1 MKKGHAPWTEEI
13 TVGSADVTK
22 NVTIYLWGDVDLS
35 GSVDIMDALTLLWY
49 IDPSAGTSLSDQA
62 LSVADVDGIPGI
74 DIMDALNVLWYVD
87 PSMGMSKFP
96 IE

>member
-1 MKKGHAPWTEEI
+1 
-13 TVGSADVTK
+13 
-22 NVTIYLWGDVDLS
+22 
-35 GSVDIMDALTLLWY
+35 MDALTLLWY
-49 IDPSAGTSLSDQA
+49 IDPSTGTSLSDQA
-62 LSVADVDGIPGI
+62 LSVADVDGTPGI